1 MSFGCPLADLR
12 RSKHSEPRYG
22 AQNDNRNNE
31 FCQDAVSH
39 QGNAAIIIPFPDHNF
54 KPGTQVKPV
63 CCSQKKHQNKQSRLG
78 KQYPPQELLNKEL
91 SYPQQYTDS

>member
-12 RSKHSEPRYG
+12 RSKHSKPRYG

-54 KPGTQVKPV
+54 KPGTQVKA
-63 CCSQKKHQNKQSRLG
+63 G
-78 KQYPPQELLNKEL
+78 LLQPEEASEQTEPSWQAISSPRNC
-91 SYPQQYTDS
+91 

>member
-1 MSFGCPLADLR
+1 MKVKISRMSFGCPLADLR

-54 KPGTQVKPV
+54 AGDPGETGLLQPEEASEQTEPSWQAISSPGTV
-63 CCSQKKHQNKQSRLG
+63 
-78 KQYPPQELLNKEL
+78 E
-91 SYPQQYTDS
+91 

>member
-1 MSFGCPLADLR
+1 MKVKISRMSFGCPLADLR
-12 RSKHSEPRYG
+12 RSKHSKPRYG

-78 KQYPPQELLNKEL
+78 KQYPPPRNC
-91 SYPQQYTDS
+91 

>member
-12 RSKHSEPRYG
+12 RSKHSKPRYG

-39 QGNAAIIIPFPDHNF
+39 QGNAAIIIPFLTITSSRGPE
-54 KPGTQVKPV
+54 VKPV

-78 KQYPPQELLNKEL
+78 KQYPPPELLNKGVKL
-91 SYPQQYTDS
+91 PSAIYR